1 MPGQPLVD
9 DEGGELVQVDLWHLC
24 LLSVSPGEQLGVAS
38 LEVAWM
44 CPPGWGLEVG
54 VLVGSELGDLEGRQ
68 VVEVKVLFE
77 VIMEEWRS
85 VGSRSGEG

>member
-1 MPGQPLVD
+1 MGAV
-9 DEGGELVQVDLWHLC
+9 
-24 LLSVSPGEQLGVAS
+24 
-38 LEVAWM
+38 WM

-54 VLVGSELGDLEGRQ
+54 VLVGSGLGVLEGRQ

-77 VIMEEWRS
+77 VIVEEWRS

>member
-1 MPGQPLVD
+1 M
-9 DEGGELVQVDLWHLC
+9 
-24 LLSVSPGEQLGVAS
+24 
-38 LEVAWM
+38 EVAWM
-44 CPPGWGLEVG
+44 CPPGWGPEVG
-54 VLVGSELGDLEGRQ
+54 VLEGSGLGDLEGRQ

>member
-1 MPGQPLVD
+1 MPGQPLAD

-24 LLSVSPGEQLGVAS
+24 LLSPAEQLGAAS
-38 LEVAWM
+38 SGVVWM
-44 CPPGWGLEVG
+44 CPPGWGLGVG
-54 VLVGSELGDLEGRQ
+54 GLVGSDLGVLEGRQ

-77 VIMEEWRS
+77 VIVEEWRS

>member
-1 MPGQPLVD
+1 MEAVL
-9 DEGGELVQVDLWHLC
+9 
-24 LLSVSPGEQLGVAS
+24 
-38 LEVAWM
+38 M
-44 CPPGWGLEVG
+44 CPPGWGLEVA
-54 VLVGSELGDLEGRQ
+54 VLEGRQ

>member
-1 MPGQPLVD
+1 MEAVL
-9 DEGGELVQVDLWHLC
+9 
-24 LLSVSPGEQLGVAS
+24 
-38 LEVAWM
+38 M

-54 VLVGSELGDLEGRQ
+54 GLVGSELGDLEGRQ

-77 VIMEEWRS
+77 VIVEEWRS

>member
-1 MPGQPLVD
+1 M
-9 DEGGELVQVDLWHLC
+9 
-24 LLSVSPGEQLGVAS
+24 
-38 LEVAWM
+38 EVVLM

>member
-24 LLSVSPGEQLGVAS
+24 LVSPAEQLGAAS
-38 LEVAWM
+38 LEVVLM

-54 VLVGSELGDLEGRQ
+54 GLVGSELGDLEGRQ

-77 VIMEEWRS
+77 VIMEVWRS

>member
-24 LLSVSPGEQLGVAS
+24 LVSPAEQLGAAS
-38 LEVAWM
+38 LEVVLM

-54 VLVGSELGDLEGRQ
+54 GLVGSELGDLEGRQ

-77 VIMEEWRS
+77 VIVEEWRS